1 MTTTVQQAEPLSPE
15 LQQAKQMAEAQIDA
29 YLKNVG
35 IADPSQLIDEDGWR
49 HFQMGSAPG
58 FAYIDESDGE
68 LYLNTA
74 AVVMHLPSDKDLIL
88 PLMRDV
94 LELNMLIWG
103 SAKLSISQETILVA
117 AIERVDDLQQDG
129 VARCIH
135 RVMSL
140 ADDLDD
146 DLIEKYG
153 GTSIQRGS

>member
-1 MTTTVQQAEPLSPE
+1 MTTTAQETESLSPE
-15 LQQAKQMAEAQIDA
+15 LQQAKQAAEAQIDT

-35 IADPSQLIDEDGWR
+35 IPDPSQLVDEDGWR
-49 HFQMGSAPG
+49 HFRMGSARG

-68 LYLNTA
+68 LYLNAA
-74 AVVMHLPSDKDLIL
+74 AVVMPLPADKDLIL

-94 LELNMLIWG
+94 LELNMLLWG
-103 SAKLSISQETILVA
+103 SARLSISYESILVA
-117 AIERVDDLQQDG
+117 AIERVNDLQQDD